1 MSLDNSE
8 MRVRH
13 IVVKIILNEKIFP
26 GAFLND
32 EEANVKIIRANSDND
47 TLTVDAKI
55 NKISGW
61 QQSDCVVTISGMLIE
76 DINAI
81 IKINPYTLNYQNFVS
96 KIEVYAGYDL
106 DKNKYPPL
114 VYKGDI
120 YEASPD
126 FNAASRSRPLTIKS
140 INGWGLTGL
149 MADNTSIKN
158 QISLIDLFKLL
169 ASKFEDHS
177 VTILGAD
184 GYQVENVLFSGSALQ
199 QMQQACAAY
208 GFQFHNDD
216 ETLLISPIGKPMREQ
231 VLTITSDDN
240 LLGYP
245 MPQTLGVAIRVRFNP
260 AIQFGQKINLVT
272 SMEGYEGLWWVNG
285 LSHHLTNRDRD
296 WTSTLQLNRNSI
308 TEGA

>member
-55 NKISGW
+55 NKIAGW
-61 QQSDCVVTISGMLIE
+61 QNSDCTVTISGMLIE

-81 IKINPYTLNYQNFVS
+81 IKVNSYTVDVQTFVS

-106 DKNKYPPL
+106 DQQGYPPL

-126 FNAASRSRPLTIKS
+126 FNAQNRSRPLTIKS
-140 INGWGLTGL
+140 ILGWEQSGMIAQSLTIKEQTSLTNMFQLLAANFKDCSLVLTG
-149 MADNTSIKN
+149 AENKN
-158 QISLIDLFKLL
+158 VQ
-169 ASKFEDHS
+169 S
-177 VTILGAD
+177 VM
-184 GYQVENVLFSGSALQ
+184 YEGSALQ
-199 QMQQACAAY
+199 QLQQACADY
-208 GFQFHNDD
+208 GFQFKYDD
-216 ETLLISPIGKPMREQ
+216 NTLLISPIGEPMRSY
-231 VLTITSDDN
+231 VLTISPDDN

-245 MPQTLGVAIRVRFNP
+245 MPQTLGSAIRARFNP

-272 SMEGYEGLWWVNG
+272 SMEGYEGLWWING
-285 LSHHLTNRDRD
+285 MSHHLTNRDRD
-296 WTSTLQLNRNSI
+296 WTSTLQLNRFKF

>member
-1 MSLDNSE
+1 MSLDNST

-47 TLTVDAKI
+47 TLTVDVRI
-55 NKISGW
+55 NKIAGW
-61 QQSDCVVTISGMLIE
+61 QNSDCNVTISGMLIE

-81 IKINPYTLNYQNFVS
+81 IKVNSYEVDIQTFVS
-96 KIEVYAGYDL
+96 KIEVYAGYDV
-106 DKNKYPPL
+106 DEQGYPPL
-114 VYKGDI
+114 AYKGDI

-126 FNAASRSRPLTIKS
+126 FNATNRSRPLTIKS
-140 INGWGLTGL
+140 INGWEQSGV
-149 MADNTSIKN
+149 MADSLVIKDR
-158 QISLIDLFKLL
+158 ISLVDLFKLL
-169 ASKFEDHS
+169 AANFKNSS
-177 VTILGAD
+177 VKIRGAD
-184 GYQVENVLFSGSALQ
+184 GIQVENVVYYGSA
-199 QMQQACAAY
+199 MQQLQYACADY
-208 GFQFHNDD
+208 GFQFKDD
-216 ETLLISPIGKPMREQ
+216 DGTLLISPIGTPMREQ

-272 SMEGYEGLWWVNG
+272 SMEGYEGLWWING

-296 WTSTLQLNRNSI
+296 WTSTLQLNSYNI